1 MAAPTIED
9 NNKKPINFGFCDLV
23 QRLIFLGYNAITNF
37 IKGMHYMK
45 KILWMIA
52 TCLTLTACGE
62 DVVRIDDRGVFFF
75 GSLQIKELSKTKPF
89 TYAGIML
96 SDAKGSGDFSS
107 VTLTVNREKNESK
120 CLPDTAIFLNGNEL
134 RTISVKSEINDEKTI
149 SYSAKYSFDDYLEF
163 FAKNN
168 KVMISSCGINHVLTE
183 DEKGG
188 LARIAKAWIKF
199 TNKAS

>member
-1 MAAPTIED
+1 
-9 NNKKPINFGFCDLV
+9 
-23 QRLIFLGYNAITNF
+23 
-37 IKGMHYMK
+37 MK
-45 KILWMIA
+45 KLLLIA
-52 TCLTLTACGE
+52 VVLVLSACGE

-149 SYSAKYSFDDYLEF
+149 SYSSKYSFDDYLEF